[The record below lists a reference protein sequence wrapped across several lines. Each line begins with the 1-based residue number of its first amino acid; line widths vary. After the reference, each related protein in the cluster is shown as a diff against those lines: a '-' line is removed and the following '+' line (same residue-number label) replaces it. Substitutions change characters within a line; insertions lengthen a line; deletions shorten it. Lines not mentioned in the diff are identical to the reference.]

1 MSEDRLIKLMRVFR
15 RALQM
20 MVKGIEEVFPEVKEQ
35 R

>member
-20 MVKGIEEVFPEVKEQ
+20 MVRGIEEVFPETKKD
-35 R
+35 